1 MSNIVVIGEL
11 GIDKFIYGKIDRL
24 SPEAPVPV
32 LLPIEVTENPGM
44 AGNVVKNLEAISDSN
59 TVTHYHQT
67 EKITKT
73 RMVEK
78 KTNHMF
84 LRMDEGELTKCT
96 PYKHS
101 NDLSKFDAVV
111 ISDYDKGYL
120 TQDDI
125 IEIGKSAKIS
135 ILDSKKKLNTEVVH
149 HIDFIKL
156 NESEAEL
163 NKELVALFPKRFLVT
178 LGSNGVKYDGVL
190 YPSPN
195 PQETIDV
202 SGAGDTFVASFIHKY
217 LESKNIERSIGFAN
231 EMSSIVVSMRGVNTP
246 I

>member
-101 NDLSKFDAVV
+101 SDLSKFDAVV

-217 LESKNIERSIGFAN
+217 LESKNIERSIAFAN